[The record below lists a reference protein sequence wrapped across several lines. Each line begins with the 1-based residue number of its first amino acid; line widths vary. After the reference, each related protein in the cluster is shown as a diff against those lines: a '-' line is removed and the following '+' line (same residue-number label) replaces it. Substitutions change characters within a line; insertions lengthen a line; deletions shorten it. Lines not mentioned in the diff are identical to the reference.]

1 MSTNKEKKVFI
12 LAGEPS
18 GDYIG
23 SSLING
29 LRLLDKKMIFFG
41 IGGPLM
47 LKEGLVSKYDMNN
60 FNIIGFLNYI
70 KNYKKLKNLLDQI
83 VKLIMLEKPEAVIT
97 IDTKGF
103 SFLLAKNLKKSFKV
117 SDFKCPLIHFVP
129 PTIWAYGKS
138 RAKKWKNLHDNL
150 FCLFKKEEEI
160 FHNLGI
166 ECVYLGNPVIEK
178 FLKST
183 NSNSKINHNKN
194 NLIRGKTIKC
204 FLLPGSRDTEIR
216 YLLPEFISLIKK
228 FNDKQ
233 ISISWVIPTTKF
245 HFKEVSNKIKN
256 LKPENDI
263 QVFILEDNYELL
275 KEADI
280 AIACSGTI
288 TLELALFKI
297 PTIAVY
303 KTDIIS
309 ASIGRMLVNFKNVI
323 LPNFLVG
330 ENFVPFLFQEKCTVN
345 NIYKLLRTYIDK
357 IKEKKHLFTINS
369 DKIVKS
375 MNYSDIN
382 QFNFSKNSGKKIIEI
397 INSYKY

>member
-1 MSTNKEKKVFI
+1 MSTNKEKKIFI

-23 SSLING
+23 SSLIRG
-29 LRLLDKKMIFFG
+29 LRLVDKEIIFFG
-41 IGGPLM
+41 VGGPLM
-47 LKEGLVSKYDMNN
+47 LKEGLVSKYDMNDL
-60 FNIIGFLNYI
+60 NIIGFLNYF

-83 VKLIMLEKPEAVIT
+83 VKLIILEKPKAVIT

-103 SFLLAKNLKKSFKV
+103 SYELAKILKKTFSV
-117 SDFKCPLIHFVP
+117 SGIKCPLIHFVP
-129 PTIWAYGKS
+129 PTIWAYGES

-160 FHNLGI
+160 FQKLGI
-166 ECVYLGNPVIEK
+166 NCAYLGNPVIEK
-178 FLKST
+178 FLNLA
-183 NSNSKINHNKN
+183 NSNDNLTKNKSD
-194 NLIRGKTIKC
+194 LIGEKKFKC
-204 FLLPGSRDTEIR
+204 FLFPGSRDSEIK
-216 YLLPEFISLIKK
+216 YILPEFFSLIKT

-233 ISISWVIPTTKF
+233 IKINWVIPTTRY
-245 HFKEVSNKIKN
+245 HFKEVSNKIKK
-256 LKPENDI
+256 LIHENDVQAI
-263 QVFILEDNYELL
+263 VLEKNYDLL

-303 KTDIIS
+303 KTDILS

-330 ENFVPFLFQEKCTVN
+330 EDFVPFLFQEKCTAH
-345 NIYKLLRTYIDK
+345 NINKFLKAYINK
-357 IKEKKHLFTINS
+357 IEEKNHLFKINS
-369 DKIVKS
+369 DKIVKN
-375 MNYSDIN
+375 MNYTDTSE
-382 QFNFSKNSGKKIIEI
+382 FNFSKNSGNKIIEI
-397 INSYKY
+397 INAYKY

>member
-1 MSTNKEKKVFI
+1 
-12 LAGEPS
+12 
-18 GDYIG
+18 
-23 SSLING
+23 
-29 LRLLDKKMIFFG
+29 
-41 IGGPLM
+41 M
-47 LKEGLVSKYDMNN
+47 L
-60 FNIIGFLNYI
+60 
-70 KNYKKLKNLLDQI
+70 
-83 VKLIMLEKPEAVIT
+83 
-97 IDTKGF
+97 
-103 SFLLAKNLKKSFKV
+103 SF
-117 SDFKCPLIHFVP
+117 
-129 PTIWAYGKS
+129 
-138 RAKKWKNLHDNL
+138 
-150 FCLFKKEEEI
+150 
-160 FHNLGI
+160 
-166 ECVYLGNPVIEK
+166 
-178 FLKST
+178 
-183 NSNSKINHNKN
+183 
-194 NLIRGKTIKC
+194 
-204 FLLPGSRDTEIR
+204 LPGSRDTEIR

-228 FNDKQ
+228 FNDKK
-233 ISISWVIPTTKF
+233 IAISWVIPTTKF

-256 LKPENDI
+256 LRPENDI

-345 NIYKLLRTYIDK
+345 NINKLLRTYIDK
-357 IKEKKHLFTINS
+357 IKEKNHLFTINS
-369 DKIVKS
+369 DKIIKS

-382 QFNFSKNSGKKIIEI
+382 KFNFSKNSGKKIIEI

>member
-29 LRLLDKKMIFFG
+29 LRLVDKKITFFG
-41 IGGPLM
+41 VGGPLM
-47 LKEGLVSKYDMNN
+47 LKEGLVLKYNMNN

-83 VKLIMLEKPEAVIT
+83 VKLIILEKPEAVIT

-117 SDFKCPLIHFVP
+117 SGFKCPLIHFVP

-160 FHNLGI
+160 FHKLGI

-178 FLKST
+178 FLKSANYNT
-183 NSNSKINHNKN
+183 KINLNKKK
-194 NLIRGKTIKC
+194 LIRGKTLKC
-204 FLLPGSRDTEIR
+204 FLFPGSRDSEIK
-216 YLLPEFISLIKK
+216 YILPEFISLIKK

-233 ISISWVIPTTKF
+233 IAISWVIPTTKY
-245 HFKEVSNKIKN
+245 HFKEVSNKIKY
-256 LKPENDI
+256 LLPENDI

-330 ENFVPFLFQEKCTVN
+330 DNFVPFLFQEKCKVEDIN
-345 NIYKLLRTYIDK
+345 KLLQVYIDK
-357 IKEKKHLFTINS
+357 IKEKKHLFKFNS
-369 DKIVKS
+369 DKIIKS
-375 MNYSDIN
+375 MNYSDFTK
-382 QFNFSKNSGKKIIEI
+382 FNFSRNSGKKIIEI